1 MAAGERNHPPMA
13 GYPRCAAED
22 KALGAAAAAPGVTP
36 LQASGRL
43 AAGARHAQCRSQL
56 QGFEWSI
63 ALKVPGSRVS
73 LQRACDR
80 QGREGW
86 SR

>member
-1 MAAGERNHPPMA
+1 MAAGERNHPPVA

-22 KALGAAAAAPGVTP
+22 KALGAAAVAPGVTP
-36 LQASGRL
+36 LKASGRL
-43 AAGARHAQCRSQL
+43 APGARHAQCRSQL

-63 ALKVPGSRVS
+63 ALTVPGSRVS
-73 LQRACDR
+73 LHRACDE
-80 QGREGW
+80 QAREGW